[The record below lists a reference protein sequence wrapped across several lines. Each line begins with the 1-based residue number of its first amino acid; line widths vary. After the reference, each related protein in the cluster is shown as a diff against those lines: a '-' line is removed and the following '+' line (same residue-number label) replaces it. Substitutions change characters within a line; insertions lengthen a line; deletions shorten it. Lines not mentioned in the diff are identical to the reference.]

1 MNVGSTRWDEFGGAY
16 SQKRHSSDDVMLRR
30 PLICAQ
36 IITWAVA
43 LGAVGAV
50 AVAYDSLP
58 DVLPVTRW
66 INAPKSPLLAVRIPL
81 INVLSVG
88 LIELLTRGLHRSGP
102 AQRADAVAIVL
113 LLTAAAKACIEAT
126 GILLLPTP
134 FSWTLAPL
142 SAVLMIGLGTSIWL
156 GRQWLHA
163 GEWRQAT
170 LTGPESLIAAALV
183 AGIVAL
189 QLIPY
194 RPG

>member
-1 MNVGSTRWDEFGGAY
+1 M
-16 SQKRHSSDDVMLRR
+16 
-30 PLICAQ
+30 
-36 IITWAVA
+36 
-43 LGAVGAV
+43 
-50 AVAYDSLP
+50 AYDSLP
-58 DVLPVTRW
+58 DFLPVTRW
-66 INAPKSPLLAVRIPL
+66 TEAPKSRLLALRIPL

-88 LIELLTRGLHRSGP
+88 LIELLTRGLRRAGP
-102 AQRADAVAIVL
+102 AQRADAVAIGL
-113 LLTAAAKACIEAT
+113 LLTAAAKAGIEAT

-134 FSWTLAPL
+134 FAWTLAPL
-142 SAVLMIGLGTSIWL
+142 AAVLMIGLGTSSWL

-163 GEWRQAT
+163 GEWRRAT